1 MIGLGRPGWHSPRFD
16 HPLCG
21 NATDRER
28 LGLPAHYVPDRL
40 AEGACRVAERLQPR
54 ATEVLLALCDSWDAP
69 LLERVTAGN
78 ILALRGDPRIT
89 TLEPAMATVLAA
101 NVPIGLD
108 EADIDTVMAAHGELG
123 LDPRWLRKECPRH
136 TVSLRSFR
144 IARFLVTNQEYRDFL
159 IDTRY
164 PELPTCWTFRRF
176 PRERAN
182 HPVYGIS
189 AADADAYAAWLAHK
203 TGRMFRLPTEAEWEY
218 AAGGPHGFEYPWGDE
233 FDVTRTNTA
242 ESGIFDT
249 TPVGVFPRGCSPFGL
264 ADMAGNV
271 EEYVADTYAPY
282 PGGCEVEDHLAS
294 TLGEYR
300 VARGGSFAR
309 FRDLARTRRRH
320 GPNPQSPTYAMGLRL
335 AESIPAQA
343 DNE

>member
-1 MIGLGRPGWHSPRFD
+1 MIDSGKLGWHQPRFD
-16 HPLCG
+16 GPLCG
-21 NATDRER
+21 SATDRER

-40 AEGACRVAERLQPR
+40 CEGACRVAERLQPR
-54 ATEVLLALCDSWDAP
+54 ATAALLALCESRDAP

-78 ILALRGDPRIT
+78 ILALRGDPRIA
-89 TLEPAMATVLAA
+89 TLEPAMSTVGAA
-101 NVPIGLD
+101 NVCIGLD
-108 EADIDTVMAAHGELG
+108 EADIDKVMSAHVGLG

-136 TVSLRSFR
+136 TVSLRPFR
-144 IARFLVTNQEYRDFL
+144 IARFPVTNQEYRDFL

-164 PELPTCWTFRRF
+164 PELPNSWSFRRF

-189 AADADAYAAWLAHK
+189 AAGADAYALWLAHR

-218 AAGGPHGFEYPWGDE
+218 AASGPHGFEYPWGNT
-233 FDVTRTNTA
+233 FDADCTNTA

-249 TPVGVFPRGCSPFGL
+249 TPVGVFPRGYSPFGL

-282 PGGCEVEDHLAS
+282 PGGCKIDDHLAS

-300 VARGGSFAR
+300 LARGGSFAR

-335 AESIPAQA
+335 AESIPAHA